1 MTIIRWR
8 DPMDPFSDLGNLR
21 NAVDRVFGDF
31 MCRTGVTQSHV
42 GVFPSLNITESENN
56 LCVKAELP
64 GVDQKE
70 IDISATADSI
80 TLRGERKVPPVSEEV
95 GYHQREREFGTFR
108 RVIDLPIKINT
119 DKINAAYK
127 NGILTVILPK
137 AEEVKPKQITIKTS

>member
-1 MTIIRWR
+1 MAIIRWR

-21 NAVDRVFGDF
+21 NAVDQVFGDF
-31 MCRTGVTQSHV
+31 MGRTGATQSYA

-64 GVDQKE
+64 GVDPKE

-95 GYHQREREFGTFR
+95 NYHQREREFGTFR
-108 RVIDLPIKINT
+108 RVINLPIKINT

>member
-1 MTIIRWR
+1 
-8 DPMDPFSDLGNLR
+8 MDPFSDLGNLR
-21 NAVDRVFGDF
+21 NAVDQVFGDF
-31 MCRTGVTQSHV
+31 MGRTGATQSYP
-42 GVFPSLNITESENN
+42 GVFPSLNITESEDN

-64 GVDQKE
+64 GVDPKE

-95 GYHQREREFGTFR
+95 NYHQREREFGTFR
-108 RVIDLPIKINT
+108 RVINLPIKINT
-119 DKINAAYK
+119 DKINASYK